1 LKSIT
6 FDYFKSFGFEIKKQ
20 TSSFLKLASNSSQII
35 LKIVRNEENKRIAH
49 VQFKGDTVWDKA
61 KINRYSNLL
70 AQSKLLQGQEPEIES
85 ASDENSKEQDEI
97 NINTRKENS
106 QTKENE
112 TKEIKDTTEVKST
125 ENETLIT
132 ETKEKI

>member
-1 LKSIT
+1 
-6 FDYFKSFGFEIKKQ
+6 
-20 TSSFLKLASNSSQII
+20 
-35 LKIVRNEENKRIAH
+35 
-49 VQFKGDTVWDKA
+49 
-61 KINRYSNLL
+61 LL